1 MIYSYRASEP
11 AVCMAY
17 VAIEEENPFPF
28 IASILKGYNEVNPLN
43 KYELN
48 SIIYLMCI
56 RLCISITMAVYRKKL
71 FPKNEYLIVSEMKS
85 RKFLKNML
93 DEDLNKWSNRLIE
106 YSR

>member
-28 IASILKGYNEVNPLN
+28 IASFLKGYNDVNPLN

-48 SIIYLMCI
+48 SIIYQMCI
-56 RLCISITMAVYRKKL
+56 RLCFSITMAVYRKKL

-106 YSR
+106 YST